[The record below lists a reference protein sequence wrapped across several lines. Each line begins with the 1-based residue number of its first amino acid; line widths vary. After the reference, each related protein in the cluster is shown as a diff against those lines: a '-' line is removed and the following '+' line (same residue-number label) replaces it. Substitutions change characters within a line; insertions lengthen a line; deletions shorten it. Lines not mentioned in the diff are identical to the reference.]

1 MTFLSPPNKRYFAA
15 YAGSECGGAWN
26 NPIGLVP
33 LSNGTHVIEYMGTG
47 YGSTRFA
54 LITEQANATWKLKSF
69 KIEEKRFT
77 PKTSCGQHIPI
88 DKDYNSNT
96 TPLFT
101 ASTASTTVSVPATPT
116 PKRVVITGSI
126 AAGAAPAQFGASLS
140 FSTTVGKVY
149 TIYLENVSL
158 ETTNLAPSYQN
169 YTGYAVVNHPADAG
183 DAGKMLA
190 NGSLGYTSCYKGYA
204 ITFVARATTTWL
216 VLGGMVAAQD
226 AGQAASV
233 SVLLQK
239 LRIVGSQP
247 IRRTVQLLADKRYR
261 YAFNGQEKDDEIG
274 KGDYNFG
281 DRIYNSLL
289 GRPFTLDRLK
299 DKFPGESN
307 YSWAG
312 NSPIAMVDN
321 EGKNKMFYVFF
332 LEEKKNQ
339 FLTKAQKN
347 DIVAKIQQLAIK
359 NGMGDVI
366 VKGYN
371 TNQRQNVNIFDNTD
385 KALYYSSSKLLSK
398 NGLTVTGTGNSG
410 YGNNI
415 EGAVNVQS
423 YQDPNISGYQTPDPN
438 KQSSYNK
445 AKGNYSTNTDV
456 MGINAILGFHE
467 IGHNLRDQAC
477 EGGNEVGGH
486 YGEQANVLAPGNAA
500 QAGNNPNSS
509 KFSTDIEPFPF
520 EMNSGFLNFRNSDKT
535 AIQDFMYDGT
545 ANNNLPNYLNF
556 LGNQSITK
564 PPLLPVQV
572 PYNNIQTTTPYLAP
586 QDNAGSKLKGT
597 TPTN

>member
-1 MTFLSPPNKRYFAA
+1 MIDSVANSGNTGTETKTYFAA

-101 ASTASTTVSVPATPT
+101 ASTASTAVSVPATPT

-169 YTGYAVVNHPADAG
+169 YTGYAVVNNPADAG

-190 NGSLGYTSCYKGYA
+190 NGSLGYTNCYKGYA

-247 IRRTVQLLADKRYR
+247 IRHTVQLLADKRYR
-261 YAFNGQEKDDEIG
+261 YGFNGQEKEPELGPGITGAPYWMYDARTAHRWNVDPVTYPWHGGYTVFNGNPILYADPLGLYGTLRENKMQAKKFAKWSGG
-274 KGDYNFG
+274 KMEKIRKGHYSVNMEGTSMYENKLVDAM
-281 DRIYNSLL
+281 RQSIA
-289 GRPFTLDRLK
+289 T
-299 DKFPGESN
+299 GESTIISPSKEFFADGYTPDDIKAN
-307 YSWAG
+307 EPGWYKRFSNGQQQVKNDWKYVAETSTDAAGKYSPYNPNALETAEILDNVSDRTHEAAIVSASTGVGVPLAG
-312 NSPIAMVDN
+312 
-321 EGKNKMFYVFF
+321 F
-332 LEEKKNQ
+332 LEGVSKSASSVSLSLKVGDDISKGAYDKVGIRLGHRLGLGGAFGTLVEKSFPDSKMKKMA
-339 FLTKAQKN
+339 T
-347 DIVAKIQQLAIK
+347 
-359 NGMGDVI
+359 
-366 VKGYN
+366 GY
-371 TNQRQNVNIFDNTD
+371 IFD
-385 KALYYSSSKLLSK
+385 KLLEKSEERTLEINSK
-398 NGLTVTGTGNSG
+398 K
-410 YGNNI
+410 
-415 EGAVNVQS
+415 E
-423 YQDPNISGYQTPDPN
+423 
-438 KQSSYNK
+438 
-445 AKGNYSTNTDV
+445 
-456 MGINAILGFHE
+456 E
-467 IGHNLRDQAC
+467 
-477 EGGNEVGGH
+477 
-486 YGEQANVLAPGNAA
+486 
-500 QAGNNPNSS
+500 
-509 KFSTDIEPFPF
+509 
-520 EMNSGFLNFRNSDKT
+520 
-535 AIQDFMYDGT
+535 
-545 ANNNLPNYLNF
+545 
-556 LGNQSITK
+556 
-564 PPLLPVQV
+564 
-572 PYNNIQTTTPYLAP
+572 
-586 QDNAGSKLKGT
+586 
-597 TPTN
+597 